1 MTTMV
6 LRKHTRF
13 KRLIPVRYLKDGSVA
28 GSGIMTDLSMNG
40 TKITG
45 DTPVIVGMMLALQ
58 IFIPGDS
65 ESSWIEH
72 VTVQW
77 VSGSEFGVA
86 FEMIHSEESERM
98 ALARMVKALHSSEG
112 VPERER
118 GQV

>member
-1 MTTMV
+1 MGQTMPELPELV

-13 KRLIPVRYLKDGSVA
+13 KRLIPVRYLKDGHT

-45 DTPVIVGMMLALQ
+45 DISVAVGMVLTLQ
-58 IFIPGDS
+58 MFVPGTL

-77 VSGSEFGVA
+77 VNGAQFGVA
-86 FEMIHSEESERM
+86 FEMIDSEEGERI
-98 ALARMVKALHSSEG
+98 ALARMVKALHLD
-112 VPERER
+112 
-118 GQV
+118 